1 MKIKVSFL
9 LLIVFNLMGFSQNY
23 SGSNDF
29 KIPESDYFQS
39 KKIDELEIEN
49 KSLKVELEQLKNLSI
64 VLGRISDT
72 IKNIEQ
78 SIKNSNAVKDK
89 EIIFKNKNL
98 YDILHYNEFDLNIDT
113 RTNSYKFL
121 ENISNEI
128 ITLDNFA
135 RTNTNETAENYNNR
149 FLSFKVSVNNAIDK
163 IIPEKNKEIENKI
176 KENNSIITKIIE
188 FKESEKSIDKLAIMW
203 GLPAFCITIL
213 LLNLTPQYLR
223 RRRDESIDKVDR
235 SSLDVSTV
243 LLLTM
248 TILILG
254 LSKMINGEVL
264 GTLLGGI
271 SAYVLNRN
279 SGFTENKTN
288 LGSRKEDL
296 E

>member
-1 MKIKVSFL
+1 
-9 LLIVFNLMGFSQNY
+9 MGFSQNY

-29 KIPESDYFQS
+29 RIPESEYFQS

-49 KSLKVELEQLKNLSI
+49 KSLKVELEKLKNLSV
-64 VLGRISDT
+64 VLGKILE
-72 IKNIEQ
+72 KVKKIEQ
-78 SIKNSNAVKDK
+78 DFNISTKVKVK
-89 EIIFKNKNL
+89 ENIFKEEKL
-98 YDILHYNEFDLNIDT
+98 YNILHYNEFDLNIDT
-113 RTNSYKFL
+113 RTKSYLFL

-128 ITLDNFA
+128 ITLDNF
-135 RTNTNETAENYNNR
+135 TSVKQNEDGENYNDR

-163 IIPEKNKEIENKI
+163 IIPDKI
-176 KENNSIITKIIE
+176 KECEKKIDENDSIIAKLIE
-188 FKESEKSIDKLAIMW
+188 FKESKKSIDKLAIMW

-223 RRRDESIDKVDR
+223 RKRESSVDKGDR
-235 SSLDVSTV
+235 NSLDVSTV

-279 SGFTENKTN
+279 SGLTEKKTN
-288 LGSRKEDL
+288 LGSRKEEL